1 MVRFAAL
8 LLVLAAGGAAPEPTA
23 PAPSQAT
30 PPWTIRDE
38 IVALVRG
45 PGAPQPRALTLTRL
59 EEEARIALVSRG
71 AIAAADAPLDGEA
84 LRAALE
90 WLVDQTLLGDEAT
103 RLEVLDVDPAE
114 VQGELRRFRERFA
127 DAAAYRAFLDRL
139 ELAEDELAAILR
151 RTLRV
156 ARYVESRTAA
166 SDAEGTT
173 RKVRALVA
181 DLRGRSEVRI
191 LDRLEWTDR

>member
-1 MVRFAAL
+1 MVRSAAL
-8 LLVLAAGGAAPEPTA
+8 LLVVAAGAAA
-23 PAPSQAT
+23 PAPREPIAAPSSR
-30 PPWTIRDE
+30 IRE
-38 IVALVRG
+38 EVVALVRG
-45 PGAPQPRALTLTRL
+45 PGAPQPRVLTLTRL

-71 AIAAADAPLDGEA
+71 ASAAADAPLDGDA

-114 VQGELRRFRERFA
+114 VAGELQRFRQRFA
-127 DAAAYRAFLDRL
+127 DEVAYRAFLDRI
-139 ELAEDELAAILR
+139 ELTEEELAAILR

-166 SDAEGTT
+166 PDAEGTT
-173 RKVRALVA
+173 RKVRALIA

-191 LDRLEWTDR
+191 LDRLHWADR